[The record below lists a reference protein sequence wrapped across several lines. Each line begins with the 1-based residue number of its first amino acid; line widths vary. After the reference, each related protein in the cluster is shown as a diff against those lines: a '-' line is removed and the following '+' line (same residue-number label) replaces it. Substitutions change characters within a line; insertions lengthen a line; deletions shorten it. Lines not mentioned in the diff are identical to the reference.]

1 MAVKTVYCNAVSD
14 FPPLKKESTAFSLT
28 FDDAECHI
36 YYDGTEYVFRFSATL
51 DASCLFP
58 QDMKPLL
65 DSLFAQNVAIL
76 CDLKAYLHKLHDFG
90 IKIDKAE
97 DVSLLRYLSD
107 SNLRAPNEKEFSK
120 DFALPDE
127 NCAYGLYLA
136 YQDAYKRLSGTEG
149 ETIYREIE
157 LPLAYVL
164 YEMEKT
170 GVRVDTRKFDDFS
183 DKFNREISALSEKV
197 RAEQLVV
204 VDEIKLP
211 APKTKEMAKVLA
223 ALKLDKRVLLV
234 VTDADADVVRAANNL
249 ENVKTLPS
257 SQINVY
263 DVVAN
268 TKLLATKAAI
278 TKIEEAYKA

>member
-1 MAVKTVYCNAVSD
+1 MPSIKIYKQTGEEAGKLNLDDSVFGVEYNESLIHQAV
-14 FPPLKKESTAFSLT
+14 TAQRNNMRQGTKCTLT
-28 FDDAECHI
+28 R
-36 YYDGTEYVFRFSATL
+36 TEVRGG
-51 DASCLFP
+51 
-58 QDMKPLL
+58 
-65 DSLFAQNVAIL
+65 
-76 CDLKAYLHKLHDFG
+76 G
-90 IKIDKAE
+90 IKPWRQKGTGRARQGSI
-97 DVSLLRYLSD
+97 
-107 SNLRAPNEKEFSK
+107 RAPQWIKGGVV
-120 DFALPDE
+120 FAP
-127 NCAYGLYLA
+127 
-136 YQDAYKRLSGTEG
+136 KPR
-149 ETIYREIE
+149 
-157 LPLAYVL
+157 
-164 YEMEKT
+164 
-170 GVRVDTRKFDDFS
+170 DFS
-183 DKFNREISALSEKV
+183 QKVNKQARRNALISALSEKV
-197 RAEQLVV
+197 RADQLVV